1 MKTKT
6 SPVESLEW
14 RYATKKFDNTKKI
27 SDSDFKEILKTLQL
41 APSSYGLQPY
51 EFWVIEDET
60 LRTELKE
67 RAFNQPQVTDASHLI
82 LFLSRTNFAVS
93 DIDKFIELSQQVRDI
108 PDEQAQ
114 QYAEM
119 MKGAVLS
126 KSTRDIEEWTSLQ
139 TYLAIG
145 QTLKVAAEMGIDAS
159 PMEGFEPEKFIE
171 HLKLEKKG
179 LRPLAMIGLGYRSD
193 EDATQH
199 MAKVRKPQHELI
211 KFL

>member
-14 RYATKKFDNTKKI
+14 RYATKKFDNTKRI

-41 APSSYGLQPY
+41 APSSYGLQPF
-51 EFWVIEDET
+51 EFWVIEDEK
-60 LRTELKE
+60 LRAELKE

-82 LFLSRTNFAVS
+82 LFLSRTDFAET
-93 DIDKFIELSQQVRDI
+93 DIDKFIELSQEVRDI
-108 PDEQAQ
+108 PNEQAQ

-119 MKGAVLS
+119 MKGAALS

-159 PMEGFEPEKFIE
+159 PMEGFDPHKFTE
-171 HLKLEKKG
+171 HLKLEEKG
-179 LRPLAMIGLGYRSD
+179 L
-193 EDATQH
+193 
-199 MAKVRKPQHELI
+199 
-211 KFL
+211 